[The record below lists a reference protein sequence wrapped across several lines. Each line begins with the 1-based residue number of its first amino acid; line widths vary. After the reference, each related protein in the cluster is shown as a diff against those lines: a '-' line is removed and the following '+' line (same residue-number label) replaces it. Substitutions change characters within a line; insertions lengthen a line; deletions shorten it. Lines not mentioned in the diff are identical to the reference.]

1 MSAILNAEDLV
12 KRFGKTAA
20 VDGLSFQVEQGS
32 VYGLVGPNGAGKTTL
47 IKVLMNIHTP
57 TAGGAEVLGTQSRH
71 LSARAAI
78 LAIGISILW
87 LQYGVRKTSRSFG
100 LAASAVVLGLGVLT
114 LGPWDSV
121 FAIQSQLSGPLQSSL
136 QVEVEPAPSPASRGT
151 LLSKGASVVLLPFR
165 VTGLAKDVTLRC
177 EGARFA
183 IQAPSGAS
191 WTGQTSFNAPFRQT
205 VDECEARIPANR
217 FFLENHREESVR
229 IHGTLSLTVFGN
241 SRSTNLSPENPT
253 AVPGVGQC
261 LAQPRELE
269 MPKDRDLRAFLCRAV
284 LRWPRL
290 LVTGHATDRVA
301 GETFGVDLSY
311 SPFPAELMISPVE
324 TNIGLVAA
332 EAITITTQE
341 PLAHVRVPFDAQN
354 IRLGNLQAPTAR

>member
-1 MSAILNAEDLV
+1 LITVVVTLPALV
-12 KRFGKTAA
+12 FAA
-20 VDGLSFQVEQGS
+20 MTVTTIQFVAAAGLI
-32 VYGLVGPNGAGKTTL
+32 A
-47 IKVLMNIHTP
+47 
-57 TAGGAEVLGTQSRH
+57 VLGFASLTPLRSLGAAQWIVY
-71 LSARAAI
+71 SAVAAAI

-311 SPFPAELMISPVE
+311 SPFPAELMISPGE

-332 EAITITTQE
+332 EAITIATQE